1 MVVDVDGVLS
11 DASGRQHLLA
21 GETRAWDR
29 FFEASV
35 TDPPI
40 PEGIR
45 LVEHLV
51 GGRTTILLTARPARL
66 VDTTTAWLD
75 HHGVGWDMLVMR
87 ADGAHRSSPDV
98 KATALAGLRADGHQV
113 ELAVDDDP
121 RNAEMY
127 RSAGVPTVYLHSGY
141 YDL

>member
-29 FFEASV
+29 FFEALV

-51 GGRTTILLTARPARL
+51 DGRTTILLTARPARL
-66 VDTTTAWLD
+66 VGTTTAWLD
-75 HHGVGWDMLVMR
+75 RHGVEWDMLVMR
-87 ADGAHRSSPDV
+87 ADGDHRSSPDIHLNRH
-98 KATALAGLRADGHQV
+98 KA
-113 ELAVDDDP
+113 
-121 RNAEMY
+121 
-127 RSAGVPTVYLHSGY
+127 
-141 YDL
+141 

>member
-1 MVVDVDGVLS
+1 MVDVDGVLS
-11 DASGRQHLLA
+11 DASRRQHLLA
-21 GETRAWDR
+21 GEVRAWDR

-66 VDTTTAWLD
+66 VGTTTAWLD
-75 HHGVGWDMLVMR
+75 RHGVEWDMLVMR
-87 ADGAHRSSPDV
+87 ADGDHPTSPAL
-98 KATALAGLRADGHQV
+98 KAPPQAGLRADGHQV

-127 RSAGVPTVYLHSGY
+127 QSAGVPTVYLHSGY